1 MSNKNIYLVAYYAMK
16 PRAGVKTNVKG
27 WMDNPDNLQYDE
39 RVEIV
44 RGLKSNTNTAKIV
57 LDFSTKTVI
66 RNNFN
71 QDKDFKKLFK
81 YFFGGYHKYMTT
93 VMMQLDTE
101 WMDTV
106 VAELEQEV
114 KEIEDAAAA
123 AEIEN
128 AQAVLAE

>member
-1 MSNKNIYLVAYYAMK
+1 MK

-44 RGLKSNTNTAKIV
+44 RGLKSNTQTAKIV
-57 LDFSTKTVI
+57 LDFSTKTVT

-71 QDKDFKKLFK
+71 QDRDFKKLFK
-81 YFFGGYHKYMTT
+81 YFFGGYHQYMTT
-93 VMMQLDTE
+93 VMKQLDPE
-101 WMDTV
+101 WMDAV
-106 VAELEQEV
+106 VTELEQEV

-128 AQAVLAE
+128 AQKVLAE